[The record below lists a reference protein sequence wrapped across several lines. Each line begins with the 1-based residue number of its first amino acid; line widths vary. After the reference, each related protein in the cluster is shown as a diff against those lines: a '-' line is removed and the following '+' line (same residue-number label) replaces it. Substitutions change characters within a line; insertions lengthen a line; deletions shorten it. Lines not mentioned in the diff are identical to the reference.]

1 MTLTD
6 NKGML
11 PLNRILLVD
20 DDTVTNMMHRRV
32 IERSGRAHAI
42 DVATDGSEALE
53 MLRADL
59 AENRALP
66 ELIFLDINMPG
77 MGGFEFLEHY
87 AKLRIGEDVQLI
99 IVMLSTS
106 LLPADHRRAETDP
119 NVHSF
124 CDKPL
129 RLEKLLELVA
139 AFQARK
145 TTGRSAA

>member
-1 MTLTD
+1 MT
-6 NKGML
+6 

-20 DDTVTNMMHRRV
+20 DDAVTNMMHRRV
-32 IERSGRAHAI
+32 IERSGRATNI
-42 DVATDGSEALE
+42 DVATDGQEALDI
-53 MLRADL
+53 LTADL
-59 AENRALP
+59 AAGRPLP

-87 AKLRIGEDVQLI
+87 ATLQIEEQVQLI

-106 LLPADHRRAETDP
+106 LLRTDHARAEADP

-129 RLEKLLELVA
+129 RLEKLVELVTE
-139 AFQARK
+139 FQRSK
-145 TTGRSAA
+145 SLGRPMA

>member
-1 MTLTD
+1 MT
-6 NKGML
+6 
-11 PLNRILLVD
+11 PLKRILLVD

-32 IERSGRAHAI
+32 IERSHHAEHI
-42 DVATDGSEALE
+42 DVATDGREALD
-53 MLRADL
+53 MLEADI
-59 AENRALP
+59 AANRPLP

-87 AKLRIGEDVQLI
+87 AKLDIDADAQLI

-106 LLPADHRRAETDP
+106 LLHADHARADADP

-129 RLEKLLELVA
+129 RIEVLLQLIEDFQRTAKA
-139 AFQARK
+139 A
-145 TTGRSAA
+145 RSAA

>member
-1 MTLTD
+1 MV
-6 NKGML
+6 

-32 IERSGRAHAI
+32 IERSGRAIRI
-42 DVATDGSEALE
+42 DVATDGQQALDI
-53 MLRADL
+53 LSVDIAGGRD
-59 AENRALP
+59 LP

-77 MGGFEFLEHY
+77 MGGFEFLENY
-87 AKLRIGEDVQLI
+87 SKLSIARDAQLI

-106 LLPADHRRAETDP
+106 LLHADHARADADP

-129 RLEKLLELVA
+129 RLEKLLELIDDFQRRSHA
-139 AFQARK
+139 A
-145 TTGRSAA
+145 